1 MPLCPLVCVGSVSL
15 HRLLTLPHV
24 CQFLH
29 LATGATTGTCKP
41 CPTGTYK
48 KTTGPGPCSDCPAGK
63 TSPVGSS
70 LMSSCKFCARD
81 YFLASQN
88 LYTMSS
94 QDCFPSSTAGWQ
106 GAVESGMLSGSNPE
120 CFLTRALSLLSIDL
134 LPHDNCTAS
143 IQEFP
148 PPAPHAK
155 LCHASDRFK
164 KSAFPS
170 PSTHELTSACT
181 SRWLRAMS
189 RRIHFSV

>member
-15 HRLLTLPHV
+15 HRLLTLLHV

-29 LATGATTGTCKP
+29 IATGATTGTCQP

-63 TSPVGSS
+63 TSPVGST

-106 GAVESGMLSGSNPE
+106 GAVESGLLSGSNPE

-134 LPHDNCTAS
+134 LTQMCMWPREEGLIDLERNHSVFVQIIATICTLEAR
-143 IQEFP
+143 QGP
-148 PPAPHAK
+148 
-155 LCHASDRFK
+155 
-164 KSAFPS
+164 
-170 PSTHELTSACT
+170 
-181 SRWLRAMS
+181 
-189 RRIHFSV
+189 